1 MERDDTNYLEA
12 MSEVSDQSKAS
23 IGISS
28 VPLGIILVQLRYL
41 ANVDTTWIKVLATGG
56 VVTLF
61 IATVLAWMMAVTI
74 QSTYAM
80 ELYRRD
86 GKESV
91 KGSDYAKWI
100 LSLAKDPAAYTE
112 HYALS
117 VSRKLVV
124 PFWVLCSIGYLSL
137 FALVIAIIWQSPT
150 EIAVPSRL
158 VAE

>member
-1 MERDDTNYLEA
+1 MKRDDTSYLEA
-12 MSEVSDQSKAS
+12 LAEVTDQSKAS
-23 IGISS
+23 IGIAS

-41 ANVDTTWIKVLATGG
+41 ANVEGTWIKVLATGG

-61 IATVLAWMMAVTI
+61 IATVLAWLMAMTI

-91 KGSDYAKWI
+91 KGRDYANWI

-112 HYALS
+112 LYALN

-124 PFWVLCSIGYLSL
+124 PFWVLCSTGYLSL
-137 FALVIAIIWQSPT
+137 FALVVAIIWQSPT
-150 EIAVPSRL
+150 EATLPAP
-158 VAE
+158 VAQ